1 MEKYQSIL
9 VKQFKLFVLEELL
22 KKLNIKLTVN
32 NDNFDV
38 TKPALIY
45 KKHKKHYRIYKKLY
59 VT

>member
-45 KKHKKHYRIYKKLY
+45 KK
-59 VT
+59 T